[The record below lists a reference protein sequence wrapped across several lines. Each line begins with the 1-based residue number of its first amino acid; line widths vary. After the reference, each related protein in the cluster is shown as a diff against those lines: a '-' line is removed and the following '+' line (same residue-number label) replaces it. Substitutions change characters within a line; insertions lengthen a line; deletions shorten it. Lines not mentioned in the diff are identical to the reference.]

1 MRGYNL
7 PEILE
12 GAYLK
17 ESPYPAAI
25 LDWAQTRKVN
35 SKIVSDLRKRVKER
49 LVVEQG
55 VELEQAAIAKRTVD
69 KYWESKDKQ
78 YEEYKRK
85 IS

>member
-1 MRGYNL
+1 
-7 PEILE
+7 
-12 GAYLK
+12 
-17 ESPYPAAI
+17 
-25 LDWAQTRKVN
+25 
-35 SKIVSDLRKRVKER
+35 
-49 LVVEQG
+49 